1 MTRDHLN
8 ASLKLWQEREA
19 RFRRNWKS
27 KRKGDPRRVYWF
39 RLLKHAITMA
49 DRRQDQLHQLG
60 TVGVS
65 AAGVELVKRFEGFRS
80 KPYQDAVGVW
90 TIGYG
95 ETRGV
100 TSRTRPVTEAE
111 AAAQLRRRLDR
122 DYFPTVKA
130 LPTFSVLTQHQ
141 VDALTSFIYNV
152 GFVLPG
158 LKTRREAE
166 RALFLKP

>member
-80 KPYQDAVGVW
+80 KPY
-90 TIGYG
+90 
-95 ETRGV
+95 
-100 TSRTRPVTEAE
+100 
-111 AAAQLRRRLDR
+111 LDR

-152 GFVLPG
+152 GPAGIGSGTSVGQALRRRDWRAAADHLLGWDRAGGFVLPG